1 MDVKRN
7 DEKTWDDV
15 CLEFWYDR
23 LKMWEGVC
31 IFYCTHIDM
40 EKLIT
45 IHSMCVGT
53 FCSCQASLLPQLV
66 KIRSSIQSSN
76 QSTQ

>member
-1 MDVKRN
+1 MNVKRDVTGMDVKRN

-31 IFYCTHIDM
+31 IFFIVHTH
-40 EKLIT
+40 
-45 IHSMCVGT
+45 
-53 FCSCQASLLPQLV
+53 
-66 KIRSSIQSSN
+66 
-76 QSTQ
+76 